1 LSKRRADGPAVKRR
15 PTKGPKQPGS
25 TKRRVL
31 KVVKWLLIVGLVVTL
46 TGIGAFYYAYTQT
59 TIPEPDSEFLTQ
71 TTKVYYAD
79 GKTELGQFETQNRES
94 IPLSEMPDQ
103 LQQAVIAAED
113 RSFYTN
119 KGIDPKG
126 ILRAAFSNARGNAT
140 QGASTIT
147 QQYVKILY
155 LTQERSLKRKLK
167 EAFLSLKIQREQSKQ
182 QILEGYLNTI
192 YFGRGAYG
200 VQAAAQAYFDIPAKD
215 LSLKQSAVLASVLND
230 PTDLD
235 PKNGKDSKEALKERY
250 DYVLDGMAQTGDIT
264 ADEADKASRA
274 LPKFPKIQA
283 ESQYGGQKGF
293 MLQLVRNELH
303 SMGYS
308 DSDIDGGGL
317 RVTTTFTPAAMKA
330 AADGVLAQKP
340 EGFGDKE
347 LHIAAATVEPGTGA
361 LLGFYAG
368 QDYLDSQINWAVA
381 GGMVGS
387 TFKPITLATAITAGF
402 SLKDTF
408 QGTSPYEFPDGLEVN
423 NEGENGGND
432 YGSSVTALFGLEQS
446 INTAY
451 VDMSASIPDGPAKI
465 HAMAN
470 ALGMPPAKAN
480 KKYPGIPRTSRDLSA
495 DDTLIT
501 LGRARVSPINMA
513 NTYATFANGGVRA
526 DVHVIKKVVD
536 RTGEDPKV
544 YSVVNKDALDPDID
558 ADVSYAM
565 QQVVEE
571 GTGQAALALDRP
583 AAGKTGTATNAKDQ
597 VSSAWFV
604 GYTPQLSTAVMY
616 VRGDG
621 DDQLD
626 GWLPSYFGADYP
638 ARTWTAIMQQESEGM
653 EVEEFPPPAN
663 VDGEAPDDDHEPE
676 PTFTPTKRPS
686 PTKKPS
692 PTDTPTEEPTETPTE
707 TPTDLPTKTPTAI
720 PTTEP
725 TIAPPSSSAPPPSP
739 TAVPTI
745 TVNPSPTPQQTTS
758 PTAAATTAGG
768 QPTSTATPR
777 NSSWFLVFFL

>member
-1 LSKRRADGPAVKRR
+1 LSKRRAEGPAVKRKPNR
-15 PTKGPKQPGS
+15 PKPPGT

-31 KVVKWLLIVGLVVTL
+31 KVVKWLLIIGLVTTL

-59 TIPEPDSEFLTQ
+59 TIPDPDADFTTE

-79 GKTELGQFETQNRES
+79 GKTELGQFAVQNRES

-126 ILRAAFSNARGNAT
+126 IIRAAFSNARGNAT

-167 EAFLSLKIQREQSKQ
+167 EAFLSLKIQREKSKQ

-200 VQAAAQAYFDIPAKD
+200 VQAAAQAYFNVPAKD
-215 LSLKQSAVLASVLND
+215 LNLKQCAVLASVLND

-235 PKNGKDSKEALKERY
+235 PKNGKDSKAALKERY
-250 DYVLDGMAQTGDIT
+250 DYVLDGMASTGDIT
-264 ADEADKASRA
+264 ADEADQAQQA
-274 LPKFPKIQA
+274 LPRFPKIQA

-330 AADGVLAQKP
+330 AEDGVLAQKP

-347 LHIAAATVEPGTGA
+347 LHIAAATVQPGTGA

-387 TFKPITLATAITAGF
+387 TFKPITLATAINEGF

-408 QGTSPYEFPDGLEVN
+408 QGTSPYTFPDGLEVN

-432 YGSSVTALFGLEQS
+432 YGSSVTALFGLEES

-470 ALGMPPAKAN
+470 ALGIPPAHAS
-480 KKYPGIPRTSRDLSA
+480 KKYPGIPKTSRDLSA

-513 NTYATFANGGVRA
+513 NTYATFANGGVRSN
-526 DVHVIKKVVD
+526 VHVVKKVVD
-536 RTGEDPKV
+536 RTGEEPQV
-544 YSVVNKDALDPDID
+544 YDVVNTDVLDPDID
-558 ADVSYAM
+558 SDVSYAM
-565 QQVVEE
+565 QQVVEN
-571 GTGQAALALDRP
+571 GTGQAAQALGRP

-653 EVEEFPPPAN
+653 DVEEFPEPAN
-663 VDGEAPDDDHEPE
+663 VDGDAPTDGHDPA
-676 PTFTPTKRPS
+676 PTATPTKRPS

-692 PTDTPTEEPTETPTE
+692 PTGTPTE
-707 TPTDLPTKTPTAI
+707 TDSPTDSPTELPTKTPTGQ

-725 TIAPPSSSAPPPSP
+725 TPTVEPTPSDTTLPTVTVNPTPDPPPSQTP
-739 TAVPTI
+739 TQAATT
-745 TVNPSPTPQQTTS
+745 TVAQPSTSPTPRS
-758 PTAAATTAGG
+758 
-768 QPTSTATPR
+768 
-777 NSSWFLVFFL
+777 SSWFLSYFL